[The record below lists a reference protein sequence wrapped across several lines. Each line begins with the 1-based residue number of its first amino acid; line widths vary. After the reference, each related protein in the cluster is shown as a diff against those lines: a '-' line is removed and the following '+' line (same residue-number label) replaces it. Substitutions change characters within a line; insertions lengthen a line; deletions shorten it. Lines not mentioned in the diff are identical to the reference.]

1 MAMDGDLIRR
11 LELGEFLKAQ
21 RARLTPAMLGFEG
34 GARRRTPGLRREEV
48 AQLCGLSTT
57 WYTWLEQGRDISLSA
72 PALARLAGV
81 LRLSPAERAYLF
93 DLAGKRDPRA
103 GAETGPAA
111 PGALLAALDLIA
123 CPAYVIDHRWEAQGW
138 NAAAAHLL
146 VGWLGPNEERNLL
159 RFIFLD
165 PAARVLIADWEQRAK
180 RVIAEFRA
188 DYSRHLD
195 DEPLKALVA
204 ELLAG
209 SAVFARFWEEHAVIG
224 REGGRRGFNH
234 PVDGL
239 VEARQVTLSP
249 VGRPDLKL
257 VMLIPGEPQ
266 RGAEAPA
273 GTAPSIAPGPR
284 HG

>member
-1 MAMDGDLIRR
+1 MSAICC
-11 LELGEFLKAQ
+11 ASSSS
-21 RARLTPAMLGFEG
+21 TPPPAPSSPIGSRG
-34 GARRRTPGLRREEV
+34 PSASSP
-48 AQLCGLSTT
+48 S
-57 WYTWLEQGRDISLSA
+57 SA
-72 PALARLAGV
+72 PTIR
-81 LRLSPAERAYLF
+81 
-93 DLAGKRDPRA
+93 
-103 GAETGPAA
+103 
-111 PGALLAALDLIA
+111 
-123 CPAYVIDHRWEAQGW
+123 
-138 NAAAAHLL
+138 
-146 VGWLGPNEERNLL
+146 
-159 RFIFLD
+159 
-165 PAARVLIADWEQRAK
+165 
-180 RVIAEFRA
+180 
-188 DYSRHLD
+188 RHLD

-249 VGRPDLKL
+249 IGRPDLKL